1 MRRTAIAAAWI
12 VGATVRLLA
21 SAVLLFGC
29 CVLPFHRVVH
39 KVIPLCGLA
48 RGILH
53 HDQQQPLPA
62 RNKQEPVKRIAT
74 EVPRAFHLTTASAPP
89 RRIASAD
96 ATTYRS
102 FIAFGAVRCD
112 RDVGLHLLVGT
123 LLI

>member
-12 VGATVRLLA
+12 V
-21 SAVLLFGC
+21 LFGC
-29 CVLPFHRVVH
+29 CVLPFHRVIH
-39 KVIPLCGLA
+39 KVMPLCGLA

-62 RNKQEPVKRIAT
+62 RSKQEPVKRIAT

-89 RRIASAD
+89 RRVASAD

-102 FIAFGAVRCD
+102 FIALGAVRCD
-112 RDVGLHLLVGT
+112 RDVGLHLLVAT

>member
-1 MRRTAIAAAWI
+1 M
-12 VGATVRLLA
+12 
-21 SAVLLFGC
+21 
-29 CVLPFHRVVH
+29 
-39 KVIPLCGLA
+39 PLCGLA

-74 EVPRAFHLTTASAPP
+74 EVPRAFHLATASAPP
-89 RRIASAD
+89 RRLASAD

-102 FIAFGAVRCD
+102 FIALGAVRCD